1 MIYHD
6 PSPSAETVSDRLRAA
21 LSLRGTFAHRASEAA
36 GLSRATAR
44 WIMDHPP
51 RVVDG
56 PKGPRVEG
64 SPALATVEALARA
77 LDVDPAWLAWGA
89 PYPAPRSE
97 PVEAPEQLAAE
108 EQTPA
113 AEAVEASP
121 VAPAPVE
128 ALPPPEPP
136 TSEELRARVGALR
149 ARGVSGRALERACG
163 VSHAAFV
170 EALQGRKNRSP
181 ATLAKIAAAVD
192 AAERALEAAP
202 SLTLR

>member
-21 LSLRGTFAHRASEAA
+21 LALRGTFAHRASEAA

-44 WIMDHPP
+44 WILDHPP

-108 EQTPA
+108 EQTRA
-113 AEAVEASP
+113 AEAVEALPSP
-121 VAPAPVE
+121 AAPSAE
-128 ALPPPEPP
+128 GQTP
-136 TSEELRARVGALR
+136 TPEELRPRVSALR

-170 EALQGRKNRSP
+170 EALQGKRNRSP

-192 AAERALEAAP
+192 AAELELEAAP